1 MQKINQL
8 KAEIADTI
16 KESTEYKE
24 YKRLEAIVNMD
35 PNLKRSI
42 DEFRR
47 KNYEIQNSGQ
57 VEDIFA
63 AQEELNN
70 QYKDMR
76 NQYMVNRYLLAEV
89 CLCRMV
95 QDICRA
101 VVDSIDFDLDFLSS
115 CSSIISV
122 SCVSSPT
129 RSSISVL
136 FLSIPRR

>member
-47 KNYEIQNSGQ
+47 RNYEIQNSGQ

-63 AQEELNN
+63 AQEEVNN

-76 NQYMVNRYLLAEV
+76 NEYMDSRYLLGEV

-101 VVDSIDFDLDFLSS
+101 VVDSIDFDLDFL
-115 CSSIISV
+115 
-122 SCVSSPT
+122 
-129 RSSISVL
+129 R
-136 FLSIPRR
+136 

>member
-47 KNYEIQNSGQ
+47 RNYEIQ

-101 VVDSIDFDLDFLSS
+101 VVDSIDFDLDFL
-115 CSSIISV
+115 
-122 SCVSSPT
+122 
-129 RSSISVL
+129 R
-136 FLSIPRR
+136 

>member
-1 MQKINQL
+1 MQKIDQL
-8 KAEIADTI
+8 KSDIAHTI
-16 KESTEYKE
+16 KESAEYKE
-24 YKRLEAIVNMD
+24 YKRLEAVVNMD

-47 KNYEIQNSGQ
+47 RNYEIQNCGQ

-76 NQYMVNRYLLAEV
+76 NQNMVNRYLLAEV

-95 QDICRA
+95 QDI
-101 VVDSIDFDLDFLSS
+101 
-115 CSSIISV
+115 
-122 SCVSSPT
+122 
-129 RSSISVL
+129 
-136 FLSIPRR
+136 

>member
-1 MQKINQL
+1 MQKIDQL
-8 KAEIADTI
+8 KSDIAHTI
-16 KESTEYKE
+16 KESAEYKE
-24 YKRLEAIVNMD
+24 YMD

-47 KNYEIQNSGQ
+47 RNYEIQNCGQ

-76 NQYMVNRYLLAEV
+76 NQNMVNRYLLAEV

-95 QDICRA
+95 QDICRT
-101 VVDSIDFDLDFLSS
+101 VVDAIDFDLDFLG
-115 CSSIISV
+115 
-122 SCVSSPT
+122 
-129 RSSISVL
+129 
-136 FLSIPRR
+136 

>member
-47 KNYEIQNSGQ
+47 RNYEIQNSGQ

-63 AQEELNN
+63 AHEELNN

-101 VVDSIDFDLDFLSS
+101 VVDSIDFDLDFL
-115 CSSIISV
+115 
-122 SCVSSPT
+122 
-129 RSSISVL
+129 R
-136 FLSIPRR
+136 

>member
-47 KNYEIQNSGQ
+47 RNYEIQNSGQ

-95 QDICRA
+95 QDIINLP
-101 VVDSIDFDLDFLSS
+101 SIHPDIKVNKACLT
-115 CSSIISV
+115 
-122 SCVSSPT
+122 SPP
-129 RSSISVL
+129 VCL
-136 FLSIPRR
+136 N

>member
-24 YKRLEAIVNMD
+24 YKRLEAI
-35 PNLKRSI
+35 

-47 KNYEIQNSGQ
+47 RNYEIQNSGQ

-101 VVDSIDFDLDFLSS
+101 VVDSIDFDLDFL
-115 CSSIISV
+115 
-122 SCVSSPT
+122 
-129 RSSISVL
+129 R
-136 FLSIPRR
+136 

>member
-1 MQKINQL
+1 MQRIDQL

-16 KESTEYKE
+16 KESAEYKE
-24 YKRLEAIVNMD
+24 YKRLETIVNMD
-35 PNLKRSI
+35 PNLKRSV

-47 KNYEIQNSGQ
+47 RNYEIQNSGQ
-57 VEDIFA
+57 VDDIFA

-101 VVDSIDFDLDFLSS
+101 VVDSIDFDLDFL
-115 CSSIISV
+115 
-122 SCVSSPT
+122 
-129 RSSISVL
+129 R
-136 FLSIPRR
+136 